1 MFSDFNKLNRKVI
14 SMVRNKKNPAWFSLV
29 LSFII
34 PGFLFALPPYLQG
47 GDLVFVCCENNDLYQ
62 VVKKMDAA
70 CVRFDKAEDALT
82 GLKTGDAVLFL
93 ADGYPKTPTM
103 LSEQVFQQ
111 LNQKRVK
118 AYIEFPG
125 ELPGFE
131 FKPVRRAFRERVVV
145 VEDVFGEKL
154 KPMDVLAIHDC
165 HFMETKVAQPL
176 MVLACVAG
184 YDTAVFGIDDVPSF
198 PILFTHQNLIVSTT
212 KLSQFVTGRYA
223 TRESIQSVWHY
234 IFKQLLPDCEIPV
247 LEWEPLVAPA
257 YAKNEPLPKNAR
269 LLAIQR
275 GIDWHGRAGMVLNE
289 KGWEEYQKFW
299 DPLTG
304 GALGHDGVGE
314 WPDTT
319 PPYGNGR
326 FGILEGAYSQIDY
339 LGNQKAKKWLRSDS
353 NGESSL
359 AFALRWKLD
368 GNAWSRDVA
377 ENVLNWLYFTSGMF
391 VTDVDK
397 ANCGLLFWSPDNRQ
411 ALYQENDVKA
421 IMGII
426 GTSAVLGTDQ
436 WDEVLVRN
444 ILGNFRTTGPLGFR
458 GWRLENPEVLE
469 KGWRYYWEN
478 PRTNFSPHYEAW
490 TWSAYLWLYDKT
502 GYEPLLEKVKNGVK
516 MINEAYPE
524 RWFWANACSPID
536 YARMLLVCSWLVR
549 VEDTPEHRQW
559 LSFYADKLAELQDE
573 ETGAIREEVIEYP
586 HLQFRIPR
594 SNAEYGHSESGL
606 PAIDGDPVTDQLYS
620 TNFALFGLNEAY
632 HATGDAKYQQMR
644 DRLAD
649 FLIRIQVK
657 SESHPELDG
666 GWFRAFD
673 YKKWEYWGANSDAGW
688 GAWSIEVGWTQAWI
702 PTSLALCEMGTSV
715 WDLSRN
721 SQVNQHFERIL
732 SEMIPEEDSK

>member
-1 MFSDFNKLNRKVI
+1 MVMCLLL
-14 SMVRNKKNPAWFSLV
+14 SMIV
-29 LSFII
+29 
-34 PGFLFALPPYLQG
+34 FALPANLPA
-47 GDLVFVCCENNDLYQ
+47 GDLVFVCDENNDLFQ
-62 VVKKMDAA
+62 VVKNMEVP
-70 CVRFDKAEDALT
+70 CVRFDKAEDAVT
-82 GLKTGDAVLFL
+82 ELKTGDAVLFL
-93 ADGYPKTPTM
+93 ANGYPATTTT
-103 LSEQVFQQ
+103 LSAQVFEQ
-111 LNQKRVK
+111 LSQKQVK
-118 AYIEFPG
+118 AYLEFPG
-125 ELPGFE
+125 VLPGFE

-145 VEDVFGEKL
+145 VEDIFGEKL
-154 KPMDVLAIHDC
+154 KPMNVLAIHDC
-165 HFMETKVAQPL
+165 HFVETEVEHPL
-176 MVLACVAG
+176 MVLAGVAG
-184 YDTAVFGIDDVPSF
+184 YDTAVYGIDDVSSY

-223 TRESIQSVWHY
+223 TQESIQAVWQY
-234 IFKQLLPDCEIPV
+234 LFQQLLPDRAIPV
-247 LEWEPLVAPA
+247 LAWEPLVGPT
-257 YAKNEPLPKNAR
+257 YTKDEPLPENAR

-299 DPLTG
+299 FDPATG
-304 GALGHDGVGE
+304 SSLGHDGVGE

-319 PPYGNGR
+319 PPYGDGR
-326 FGILEGAYSQIDY
+326 FGILEGAYSRIDY
-339 LGNQKAKKWLRSDS
+339 LGNQQAKKWLRSDS

-391 VTDVDK
+391 STDLDK

-411 ALYQENDVKA
+411 ALYQDNDVKA
-421 IMGII
+421 IMGTI
-426 GTSAVLGTDQ
+426 GTSAVLETDQ

-458 GWRLENPEVLE
+458 GWRLENPEVLA
-469 KGWRYYWEN
+469 KGWRFYWEN

-490 TWSAYLWLYDKT
+490 MWSAYLWLYDKT
-502 GYEPLLEKVKNGVK
+502 GYEPFLEKVKNGIQ
-516 MINEAYPE
+516 MMNEAYPE
-524 RWFWANACSPID
+524 RWFWATACSPID

-559 LSFYADKLAELQDE
+559 LKFYADKLAELQDE
-573 ETGAIREEVIEYP
+573 ETGAIREEVIHYP
-586 HLQFRIPR
+586 HLQFRIPQ

-606 PAIDGDPVTDQLYS
+606 AAKDGDPVTDQLYS

-632 HATGDAKYQQMR
+632 AATGDPQYRQMR

-649 FLIRIQVK
+649 FLIRVQVK
-657 SESHPELDG
+657 SKAHPELDG

-673 YKKWEYWGANSDAGW
+673 YEKWEYWGANADAGW
-688 GAWSIEVGWTQAWI
+688 GAWSIETGWTQAWI
-702 PTSLALCEMGTSV
+702 PTSLALCELETSL
-715 WDLSRN
+715 WDLSRD
-721 SQVNQHFERIL
+721 SQVNKHFQRIL